1 MFSVVVLQNC
11 VDLPNGERGSYRE
24 KFVTST
30 RDRSE
35 FTFIKV
41 EDVSDSTEEED
52 PEAVTAVVIRTE
64 PEVSCILS
72 AENISQTPRIAC
84 PFISLSS

>member
-1 MFSVVVLQNC
+1 

-30 RDRSE
+30 HRNE
-35 FTFIKV
+35 LTFIKV
-41 EDVSDSTEEED
+41 EEATDRTEEED

-64 PEVSCILS
+64 PEVSCIWS
-72 AENISQTPRIAC
+72 VENISRTPRIVC
-84 PFISLSS
+84 LFISLSS